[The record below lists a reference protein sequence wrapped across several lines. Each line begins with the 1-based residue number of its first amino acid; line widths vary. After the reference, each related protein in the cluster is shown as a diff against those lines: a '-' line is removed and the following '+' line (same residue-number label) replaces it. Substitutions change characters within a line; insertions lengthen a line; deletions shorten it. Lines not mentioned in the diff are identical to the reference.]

1 MRLPEATLVLTVL
14 ALAAGALG
22 LQQEP
27 EPPEI
32 LFDPDAGPEGVDHGS
47 GEPGGFRAPSEDEM
61 EKFGVEDAVQDVEEV
76 RD

>member
-14 ALAAGALG
+14 ALAGALG
-22 LQQEP
+22 LQEP

-61 EKFGVEDAVQDVEEV
+61 EKFGVDDAVQNVEEV

>member
-14 ALAAGALG
+14 ALAGALG

-61 EKFGVEDAVQDVEEV
+61 EKFGVDDAVQNVEEV